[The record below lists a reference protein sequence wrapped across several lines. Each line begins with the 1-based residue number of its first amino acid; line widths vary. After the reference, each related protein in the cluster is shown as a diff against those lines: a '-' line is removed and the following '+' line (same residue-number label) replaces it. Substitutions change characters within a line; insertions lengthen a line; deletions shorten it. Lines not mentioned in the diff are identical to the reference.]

1 MANDLF
7 LMDTAALQKQF
18 AEIEKKLTTID
29 RDLRN
34 GIMDNVLKEA
44 ALSLYANLSSR
55 AALLSIMLYSA
66 GICRRVS

>member
-55 AALLSIMLYSA
+55 AALLPIML
-66 GICRRVS
+66 